1 MATILSVRD
10 RLKRQVTAL
19 EPVRLR
25 KGTINDIACSAA
37 LQAAAG
43 LGARALNVP
52 IRVIRQAHEDIVIVG
67 ISFSAGGYEKHTV
80 FVPTTPMSNDQY
92 ADYLDFRPE
101 LGPAEALATVLEG

>member
-10 RLKRQVTAL
+10 RLQRQVTAL
-19 EPVRLR
+19 ERVRL
-25 KGTINDIACSAA
+25 KQGTINDIACSAA
-37 LQAAAG
+37 LQAAAD

-52 IRVIRQAHEDIVIVG
+52 IRVIREEHDDIVIVG
-67 ISFSAGGYEKHTV
+67 ISVSAGGYEKHTV
-80 FVPTTPMSNDQY
+80 FVPTMPMTNDQY